1 MDGGGRLGR
10 SVSGF
15 FGRIAETVAL
25 WRAGRAARRRVAGMH
40 IPRGIGSTAALGF
53 VLASIGTGFVVGGHY
68 DVMLR
73 EQGTLSDIV
82 ARAAGFGVESIGVSG
97 NHELSQEEVVELAGL
112 PINPSL
118 PFLDPKALQ
127 SRLVSVPLISE
138 ASVTKLYPDRLLID
152 IRERVPYALWQKDG
166 NVLVIA
172 EDGTA
177 IEQLS
182 DPRFLRLPH
191 VVGPDAN
198 ARVKEFVTLIE
209 AVPEMREQIRAGIL
223 VSKRRWTIKLQNGV
237 DIKLPELDAAK
248 ALKTFATLDREQG
261 LSKRG
266 VLAID
271 LRLPDRVTVRLTEEA
286 SGTFAESIQQKIKRW
301 GGKA

>member
-1 MDGGGRLGR
+1 M
-10 SVSGF
+10 
-15 FGRIAETVAL
+15 
-25 WRAGRAARRRVAGMH
+25 
-40 IPRGIGSTAALGF
+40 
-53 VLASIGTGFVVGGHY
+53 
-68 DVMLR
+68 
-73 EQGTLSDIV
+73 

-191 VVGPDAN
+191 VVGPDALVPVPGGVLIWDRDGALLGAVGISGDTSDN
-198 ARVKEFVTLIE
+198 DEICAVAGIE
-209 AVPEMREQIRAGIL
+209 AAGLI
-223 VSKRRWTIKLQNGV
+223 
-237 DIKLPELDAAK
+237 
-248 ALKTFATLDREQG
+248 
-261 LSKRG
+261 
-266 VLAID
+266 
-271 LRLPDRVTVRLTEEA
+271 
-286 SGTFAESIQQKIKRW
+286 AET
-301 GGKA
+301 GA